1 MRATV
6 TLNLNTCRDACPRV
20 CAGESYGGVYVPL
33 LARALLRHNQR
44 IHQQQQLQQAAGAT
58 PGSPSH
64 SGSSTASG
72 SDRVYNIVG
81 YVVGNAVTDDMYD
94 FGGQVDFAFSLGLI
108 DPDTFHLVKQT
119 CKVSPQ
125 ILSNSVTPGSFLL

>member
-1 MRATV
+1 LYV
-6 TLNLNTCRDACPRV
+6 S
-20 CAGESYGGVYVPL
+20 AGESYGGVYVPL

-44 IHQQQQLQQAAGAT
+44 VRQQQQLQAAGKT

-64 SGSSTASG
+64 SSSSSSTARR
-72 SDRVYNIVG
+72 SDRVYNVAG

-108 DPDTFHLVKQT
+108 DPDTYRLVKQT
-119 CKVSPQ
+119 CKVRT
-125 ILSNSVTPGSFLL
+125 LDLVKLVGDTMEFFVAFLLPHTQTGF